1 MGFRCGRFVAVV
13 LAMASFASLA
23 SGPVLAESWD
33 RIGRYASLIR
43 RAGTETMVAKDCPPS
58 LLGAFHA
65 QRNALLLCSNNLEN
79 DPKQIWV
86 VLAHESAHVMQH
98 CHGGALLADHQVDEA
113 LEAIEARSRT
123 TFQELRLYHQSQ
135 QREEIE
141 ARLVQGL
148 PPQEVEA
155 LFRSFCADRLLR
167 GSAPV
172 PPGVSPEPPETPRG

>member
-1 MGFRCGRFVAVV
+1 MVFGFVRSVVVMLAV
-13 LAMASFASLA
+13 SSLSSLV
-23 SGPVLAESWD
+23 SGPVRAESWD

-43 RAGTETMVAKDCPPS
+43 RSGTETMVAKDCPPS
-58 LLGAFHA
+58 LLGAFHSE
-65 QRNALLLCSNNLEN
+65 RNALLLCANNLEN

-98 CHGGALLADHQVDEA
+98 CQGGSLLADHQINDA

-141 ARLVQGL
+141 ARLVQVL

-155 LFRSFCADRLLR
+155 LFRNFCADRLPR
-167 GSAPV
+167 GSVSAP
-172 PPGVSPEPPETPRG
+172 PAISPDTP

>member
-1 MGFRCGRFVAVV
+1 MGFRLGRSVAAV

-23 SGPVLAESWD
+23 SGSVRAESWD

-43 RAGTETMVAKDCPPS
+43 RAGTDTMVAKDCPPS
-58 LLGAFHA
+58 LLGAFHS
-65 QRNALLLCSNNLEN
+65 QRNALLLCANNLEN

-98 CHGGALLADHQVDEA
+98 CRGGALLADHQVDDA
-113 LEAIEARSRT
+113 LEAIEARSRA

-141 ARLVQGL
+141 ARLVQSL
-148 PPQEVEA
+148 PPREVEA
-155 LFRSFCADRLLR
+155 LFRRFCADRLPR
-167 GSAPV
+167 ASVSAP
-172 PPGVSPEPPETPRG
+172 PAISPDTP

>member
-1 MGFRCGRFVAVV
+1 MRVRSGLSVALTLV
-13 LAMASFASLA
+13 MTSLA
-23 SGPVLAESWD
+23 ALVSSRPVRAESWE
-33 RIGRYASLIR
+33 RIGRYAALIR
-43 RAGTETMVAKDCPPS
+43 RAGTDTMVAKDCPPS

-65 QRNALLLCSNNLEN
+65 QRNALLLCANNLAN
-79 DPKQIWV
+79 DPQQIWV

-98 CHGGALLADHQVDEA
+98 CRGGALLADHQISDA

-148 PPQEVEA
+148 PPREVEA
-155 LFRSFCADRLLR
+155 LFRRFCAERLPEHAV
-167 GSAPV
+167 SAPPAVV
-172 PPGVSPEPPETPRG
+172 PQTPED